1 MIASLIV
8 YCVNKF
14 VGFFLSPLGLVFV
27 LLALAAVAALRRWRR
42 LAWICGGAAVAALYF
57 FSTGAA
63 TRLIG
68 PPLERE
74 FLPSSPAVACG
85 TIETVPDAEMI
96 CVLGG
101 GMAHHERCGAY
112 DMNANADRVWQGVKL
127 WKAMTDAGREAV
139 RISVSGGGVATSTV
153 PFMVEC
159 GVPEGVFVSF
169 PDARITEDEA
179 QMIAASGVTHVAL
192 VTSAWHMRRSRM
204 LFERAGLKVTPV
216 AADFEM
222 TMVAEAAWRF
232 RDFLPTAD
240 ALARNSIAVK
250 EWVGLV
256 GYTLFR

>member
-1 MIASLIV
+1 MIASLVV

-14 VGFFLSPLGLVFV
+14 VGFFLGPIGCVFV
-27 LLALAAVAALRRWRR
+27 LLALAAVAAWKRWRR
-42 LAWICGGAAVAALYF
+42 LAWLCGGAVAVVLYV
-57 FSTGAA
+57 FSTAWM

-68 PPLERE
+68 APLEKDY
-74 FLPSSPAVACG
+74 LPSTPGVACG
-85 TIETVPDAEMI
+85 TIERVPDAEMI

-101 GMAHHERCGAY
+101 GMAHHETCGGF
-112 DMNANADRVWQGVKL
+112 DMGPGADRVWQGVKL
-127 WKAMTDAGREAV
+127 WKAMADAGREAV